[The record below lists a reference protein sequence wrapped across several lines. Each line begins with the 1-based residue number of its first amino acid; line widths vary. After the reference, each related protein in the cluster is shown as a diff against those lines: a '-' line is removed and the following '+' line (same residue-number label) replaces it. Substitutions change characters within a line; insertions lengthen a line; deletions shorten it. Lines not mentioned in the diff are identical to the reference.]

1 MSHSHSI
8 GHFLPYHCIDLPLIQ
23 TTLAVPIKVLRYPAM
38 DHIRTS
44 VILGYAINL
53 EDEIGGGFG
62 WRLVFDRLDVLA
74 DAREVVAR
82 NGRFVLAHVTVLSH
96 GLGQEVVRG
105 GLSTALFGLTHLF
118 KVY

>member
-1 MSHSHSI
+1 MSHCQSI
-8 GHFLPYHCIDLPLIQ
+8 CHFLPNYCIDLPLIQ

-44 VILGYAINL
+44 VILRYAIDL

-74 DAREVVAR
+74 DAGEVVAR
-82 NGRFVLAHVTVLSH
+82 DGGFVLAHVTVLGH